1 MALDLSRTGVSEV
14 SDMHEGE
21 GLAADNCS
29 PFLKVSSPGSSSSM
43 TDRGEGLGLV
53 ANMLARHNFDAFM
66 ASFLLQPQPHQC
78 SENNCSSES
87 SVADVYRTAKSSSNS
102 HQTQEA
108 ASKSFAVD
116 TLMGLSQ
123 SVSIAMP
130 SINPFSFANVFDMST
145 PLHIAA
151 LAQERLR
158 LAATLSPSLDL
169 DRQLLLP
176 SVSDLGVVTSTA
188 SSTGSNLIPT
198 NSLLFSQGQG
208 RSNNLS
214 QFSPLF
220 NFEHSTSTPNS
231 SCGTSGKLMSDSEEA
246 AGALDNPRAYFAL
259 PLAPPPPSQPPH
271 HLGGRQSSLLV
282 GGSRSRPATGGEDT
296 APDANVKRPRL
307 ADVTAADLGQDD
319 SYWERRRKNNEAAKR
334 SRDARRIKEEK
345 IAMRA
350 AFLEQE
356 NLKLRA
362 QVALLKT
369 ETAKLHVLLYNRV

>member
-1 MALDLSRTGVSEV
+1 MALDLSRTGVSDV
-14 SDMHEGE
+14 SDMPEGE
-21 GLAADNCS
+21 SPVTDNCS
-29 PFLKVSSPGSSSSM
+29 PYLKVSSPGSSSSV

-53 ANMLARHNFDAFM
+53 AMSARQSFDAFM
-66 ASFLLQPQPHQC
+66 ASFLPQPQPHQC
-78 SENNCSSES
+78 SENNCSRES
-87 SVADVYRTAKSSSNS
+87 SVADVHRTAKSSSSS
-102 HQTQEA
+102 HQTQDS

-123 SVSIAMP
+123 SVSMAMP
-130 SINPFSFANVFDMST
+130 SINPYSFANVFDMST
-145 PLHIAA
+145 PLHVAA
-151 LAQERLR
+151 LAQERRR

-176 SVSDLGVVTSTA
+176 SASDVGVITSTA
-188 SSTGSNLIPT
+188 SNNGSNLIPI

-208 RSNNLS
+208 CTNNFS

-220 NFEHSTSTPNS
+220 NFEHSTSTPSS
-231 SCGTSGKLMSDSEEA
+231 SCGTSGKLVSEETA
-246 AGALDNPRAYFAL
+246 AALDNTRAYFAL

-271 HLGGRQSSLLV
+271 LLGGRQSSLLV